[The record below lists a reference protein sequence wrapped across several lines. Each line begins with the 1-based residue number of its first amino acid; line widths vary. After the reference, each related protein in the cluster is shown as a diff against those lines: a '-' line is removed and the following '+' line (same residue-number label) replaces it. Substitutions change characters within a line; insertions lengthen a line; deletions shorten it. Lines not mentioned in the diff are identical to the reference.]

1 MQDKHRVEGEGAGE
15 STSRDQSI
23 HLFNTWWRQRGW
35 EKPVQIVDAEGVFL
49 KEASGRRIL
58 DFSSQLMCSNL
69 GHKNRAVIEAI
80 ADQAAKMP
88 FLSPAF
94 ALEVRAKAAKSLSEI
109 FPRGLDKMLFSTSGS
124 EANEAALGI
133 VRHFQRSRG
142 AYKIISRYASYHGS
156 TAGAISCTGDPRR
169 LGAEPAGK
177 IPGVVFAPDCYCYR
191 CPFSLSYPECGVAC
205 AEYVRYL
212 VENEGNVAGIIVE
225 PIVGTNGVIVPVD
238 EYLPR
243 LKRVA
248 EEFGL
253 IFIADEVMAGWGRTG
268 TWFSFEHWGITPD
281 IITTAKGSTGA
292 YAPLGITAVRR
303 DVAEEAE
310 KTGFT
315 HGHTYEAH
323 PISLAA
329 VPAVISEFRRMDL
342 LNHVRR
348 IGGYMHR
355 RLEELKES
363 HPSVGDIRGMGLFW
377 ALELTRDRS
386 KRLPFNTRADKARG
400 LQLMA
405 DRIASEMYRLGVYQY
420 AWINHL
426 VIAPPLIITESEID
440 IGIEALDK
448 ALRISDQSMA

>member
-1 MQDKHRVEGEGAGE
+1 MEAKDRGE
-15 STSRDQSI
+15 SISDEQSL

-35 EKPVQIVDAEGVFL
+35 ERPLHIVDAEGVFL
-49 KEASGRRIL
+49 KEGSGRKIL

-69 GHKNRAVIEAI
+69 GHKNKRVIEAI
-80 ADQAAKMP
+80 ASQSKSLP
-88 FLSPAF
+88 FASPAF
-94 ALEVRAKAAKSLSEI
+94 ALEVRAAAAKAILEI
-109 FPRGLDKMLFSTSGS
+109 LPRGLDKLLFSTSGS
-124 EANEAALGI
+124 EANEAALGV
-133 VRHFQRSRG
+133 VRHCQRPRG

-169 LGAEPAGK
+169 LGAEPIGK

-191 CPFSLSYPECGVAC
+191 CPFRLSYPECDVEC

-212 VENEGNVAGIIVE
+212 VENEGNVAGVIVE

-243 LKRVA
+243 LKRIA

-253 IFIADEVMAGWGRTG
+253 VFIADEVMAGWGRTG
-268 TWFSFEHWGITPD
+268 SWFSFEHWGVVPD
-281 IITTAKGSTGA
+281 IITTAKGSTGG
-292 YAPLGITAVRR
+292 YVPLGITAVRR
-303 DVAEEAE
+303 DIAEEAE
-310 KTGFT
+310 NTGFT

-329 VPAVISEFRRMDL
+329 VPAVIAEFRRMDL
-342 LNHVRR
+342 LSHVRR
-348 IGGYMHR
+348 LGGYMQR
-355 RLEELKES
+355 RLEELKEA
-363 HPSVGDIRGMGLFW
+363 HPSVGDVRGKGLFW
-377 ALELTRDRS
+377 ALELTKDRS
-386 KRLPFNTRADKARG
+386 RRLPFNTRADKAKG

-405 DRIASEMYRLGVYQY
+405 DRLASEMYRLGVYQY

-448 ALRISDQSMA
+448 ALRISDQNM